1 MNPIRKPVCS
11 CEYFN
16 VNAMPLSF
24 CFSFFLDA
32 SYRYIF
38 ISFIQSVSSLIHIYL
53 YHLKYIHEKMIIR
66 SLEATGCFNNRDFSS
81 QKLTRE
87 EYIRNETMN
96 ILQLQTIVQK
106 VKVCHLKHDKIDQN
120 NLLIPSVLIY
130 NQHPQLVPKIHASQ
144 TRFPIKG
151 AVSRY

>member
-38 ISFIQSVSSLIHIYL
+38 ISFIQSVSSLIRIYL

-87 EYIRNETMN
+87 EYIRNEIIRN
-96 ILQLQTIVQK
+96 EYITITNNSTK
-106 VKVCHLKHDKIDQN
+106 SKGLPLKTRQN
-120 NLLIPSVLIY
+120 
-130 NQHPQLVPKIHASQ
+130 
-144 TRFPIKG
+144 
-151 AVSRY
+151 